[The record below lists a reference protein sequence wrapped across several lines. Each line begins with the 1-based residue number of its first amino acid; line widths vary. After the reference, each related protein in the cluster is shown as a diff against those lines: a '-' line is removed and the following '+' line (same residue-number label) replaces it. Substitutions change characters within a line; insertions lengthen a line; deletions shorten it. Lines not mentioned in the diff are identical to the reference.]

1 MDILTFFLVDI
12 SFSQNEN
19 EVKSSSI
26 ALLLITTV
34 ITVLIYFATIKSIQ
48 EERTATDMDQRNFR
62 FYGIYHF
69 GLVSLPLLPVFF

>member
-19 EVKSSSI
+19 KVKSSSI

-34 ITVLIYFATIKSIQ
+34 ITVLIYFATIQSIQ
-48 EERTATDMDQRNFR
+48 EERTATDMDQRNFH